1 MRRFTT
7 AVLAAGVLTIPGAAQ
22 AAPTIS
28 GSYYEDGLSVFCP
41 AATSCAVNFTT
52 STPSNKQV
60 LFQRVTCSVVA
71 AVPVTGV
78 FIGTSPSLNGAVGRF
93 TYVPF
98 LPVFQVDAQYRYVF
112 GPDIT
117 FLVGQSRFPSVT
129 IQTNAAGNISAT
141 CIIAGTL
148 ITP

>member
-1 MRRFTT
+1 MHRFTT
-7 AVLAAGVLTIPGAAQ
+7 AVLTAAVLTMSGIAQ

-28 GSYYEDGLSVFCP
+28 GTYYEDALSAFCP

-71 AVPVTGV
+71 AVPLTGA
-78 FIGTSPSLNGAVGRF
+78 FIGASPSLNGAVGRF

-117 FLVGQSRFPSVT
+117 FLVAQSRFPSIT
-129 IQTNAAGNISAT
+129 LQTSTSGNISAT
-141 CIIAGTL
+141 CIIVGTL